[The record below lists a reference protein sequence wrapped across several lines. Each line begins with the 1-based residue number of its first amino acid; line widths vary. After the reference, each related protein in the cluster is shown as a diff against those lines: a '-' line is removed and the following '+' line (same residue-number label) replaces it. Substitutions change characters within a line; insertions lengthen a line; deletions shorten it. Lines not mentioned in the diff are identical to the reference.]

1 MGSFKVF
8 VGNLGAVASRAANDQ
23 SVITI
28 TTHKSS
34 SIYIYIVL
42 LVFDPLYER
51 GGEAA
56 GVVP

>member
-28 TTHKSS
+28 TEKAP
-34 SIYIYIVL
+34 IKGL
-42 LVFDPLYER
+42 PLVESTF
-51 GGEAA
+51 
-56 GVVP
+56 

>member
-28 TTHKSS
+28 TEKATIKG
-34 SIYIYIVL
+34 L
-42 LVFDPLYER
+42 PLVESTF
-51 GGEAA
+51 
-56 GVVP
+56 